1 VTPFCKD
8 PQAPWGTTVVRWQR
22 PRLIVVPARRFDP
35 ADFVDAAIAL
45 LEADGMPKL
54 TLKAVGDAIGADAT
68 AVYRHFSNK
77 EALVSAMVDRVL
89 AEVVDGGSPDDDPR
103 TDLSRIARDLRRV
116 LLAYPLLAKAIV
128 GTEVIAPNAVRL
140 SQRVIDDLTA
150 LGLSGDTL
158 VRSYQMIENFV
169 LGACTI
175 DGDGGPDNW
184 EIRRGRYALLGD
196 QSFADAASSVGRVA
210 ALSEA
215 AYLEGVRV
223 LIDAAHRDR

>member
-1 VTPFCKD
+1 
-8 PQAPWGTTVVRWQR
+8 
-22 PRLIVVPARRFDP
+22 VPARRFDP

-54 TLKAVGDAIGADAT
+54 TLKRVGAAIGADAT

-77 EALVSAMVDRVL
+77 EALVAAMVDRVL
-89 AEVVDGGSPDDDPR
+89 TDVVGGTAVDGAPDRPDPR
-103 TDLSRIARDLRRV
+103 ADLTRIARDLRRV
-116 LLAYPLLAKAIV
+116 LLAYPMLATAIV

-140 SQRVIDDLTA
+140 SQRVIADLAA
-150 LGLSGDTL
+150 LGLTGDEL
-158 VRSYQMIENFV
+158 VRRYQMIENFV

-184 EIRRGRYALLGD
+184 EIRRSRYALLGD
-196 QSFADAASSVGRVA
+196 QAFADAASSVGRVA

-215 AYLEGVRV
+215 AYLEGVDI
-223 LIDAAHRDR
+223 LIDTARRVP